1 MVIKAH
7 FKDED
12 AIKLHIIN
20 GEIEIQELQEKV
32 KKLSS
37 YLIEINKVE
46 DTSVSYR
53 LKLIMEQDQRIQEE
67 TINTKQ
73 QELIKFKLKNIRVYE
88 KDFE

>member
-12 AIKLHIIN
+12 EIKLHIIH
-20 GEIEIQELQEKV
+20 GEIEIQELQEKL